1 MIQIAVALE
10 VTAPVAIHLQ
20 AALKIL
26 AHQMVKKRLRKPG
39 SEFFLRFIP
48 VRVDQSHKFV

>member
-26 AHQMVKKRLRKPG
+26 AHQMAKKRLRKPE
-39 SEFFLRFIP
+39 SEFFLRYIP
-48 VRVDQSHKFV
+48 VRVNQSHKFV